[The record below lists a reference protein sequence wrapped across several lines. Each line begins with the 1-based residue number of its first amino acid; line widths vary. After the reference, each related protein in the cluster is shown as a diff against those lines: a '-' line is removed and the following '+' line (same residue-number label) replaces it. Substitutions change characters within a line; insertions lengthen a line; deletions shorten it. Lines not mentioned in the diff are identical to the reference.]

1 VTGRGEFGKFVV
13 LNGCSQPK
21 TRQYGRKKWY
31 VYFFISEAERFERK
45 VSKKIVHFHE
55 KFQKVA

>member
-31 VYFFISEAERFERK
+31 VYFFISEAENIFL
-45 VSKKIVHFHE
+45 KKNSTKKSIE
-55 KFQKVA
+55 KNNFQ